1 MFAFDTANIRR
12 IISSTKSQNGPKGL
26 NARFEGRSAETE
38 GQKAFLEGRK
48 FYSIHDRY
56 NTE

>member
-12 IISSTKSQNGPKGL
+12 IISSTKSQNGPKGR

-38 GQKAFLEGRK
+38 GQNVFFEGRK
-48 FYSIHDRY
+48 IYSLHTTY

>member
-12 IISSTKSQNGPKGL
+12 IISSTKSQKAPLGR

-38 GQKAFLEGRK
+38 GQNAFLEGRK
-48 FYSIHDRY
+48 FYSLPTTY
-56 NTE
+56 NME

>member
-12 IISSTKSQNGPKGL
+12 IISSTKSQNGPKGR